1 MWSLNSTDHILKSVL
16 HYCPVLCPK
25 HWYLASNGKCYHYTW
40 SDDALDE
47 QAAEAECQKE
57 PHTTARL
64 STPYGDTEV
73 DILK

>member
-1 MWSLNSTDHILKSVL
+1 MCLIVHS
-16 HYCPVLCPK
+16 VLCPK